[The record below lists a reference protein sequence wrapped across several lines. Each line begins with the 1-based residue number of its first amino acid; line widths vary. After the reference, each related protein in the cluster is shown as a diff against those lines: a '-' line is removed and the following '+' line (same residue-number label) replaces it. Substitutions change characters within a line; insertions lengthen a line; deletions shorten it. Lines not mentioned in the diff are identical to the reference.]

1 MTDATQIRRP
11 RGRPRSMGTG
21 QPSGS
26 VQSLDRALN
35 LLELVAASDGISL
48 TDLSQRA
55 GIAPSTAHRLLM
67 TLQAH
72 GFVDYREE
80 AGHWLIGVEAFRAGN
95 AFVRRTKVADMGR
108 AVMRR
113 LMESCGET
121 VNLAIEQD
129 GDVVFISQ
137 VETHEPIRAF
147 FRPGTRGP
155 AHASGIG
162 KALLAEHTDETVRRL
177 LQRKGLPGFTPKTIV
192 EPEQLFGELA
202 EIRKRGWSL
211 DDEERNLGM
220 RCVAAAIYNEFGEA
234 IAGVSISGPVVRMSD
249 ERVGEL
255 GPQVKRAAAE
265 ITESVG
271 GTPPQRTS
279 E

>member
-1 MTDATQIRRP
+1 MTDAPQIRRP
-11 RGRPRSMGTG
+11 RGRPRSTGPG

-26 VQSLDRALN
+26 VQSLDRALA
-35 LLELVAASDGISL
+35 LLKLVAASDGIGL

-55 GIAPSTAHRLLM
+55 GIAPSTAHRLLT

-72 GFVDYREE
+72 GFVDYRE
-80 AGHWLIGVEAFRAGN
+80 AQGHWLIGVEAFRAGS

-192 EPEQLFGELA
+192 EPERLFGELA
-202 EIRKRGWSL
+202 EIRRRGWSL

-234 IAGVSISGPVVRMSD
+234 IAGVSISGPVVRLSD

-255 GPQVKRAAAE
+255 GPRVKRAAAE
-265 ITESVG
+265 ITESIG
-271 GTPPQRTS
+271 GTLPERTA
-279 E
+279 

>member
-1 MTDATQIRRP
+1 MAETTQIRRP
-11 RGRPRSMGTG
+11 RGRPRSTG
-21 QPSGS
+21 GAQATAS

-35 LLELVAASDGISL
+35 LLKLVAASDGISL

-67 TLQAH
+67 TLQNH
-72 GFVDYREE
+72 GFVDYQDVP
-80 AGHWLIGVEAFRAGN
+80 GHWLIGVESFRAGN

-108 AVMRR
+108 DVMRR
-113 LMESCGET
+113 LMEACGET

-137 VETHEPIRAF
+137 IESHETIRAF

-162 KALLAEHTDETVRRL
+162 KALLAELPDDTVRRI

-192 EPEQLFGELA
+192 EPEQLFSELA
-202 EIRKRGWSL
+202 EIRRRGWAL

-234 IAGVSISGPVVRMSD
+234 VAGVSISGPAVRIPD

-265 ITESVG
+265 ITESIG
-271 GTPPQRTS
+271 GMRPTRAD
-279 E
+279 